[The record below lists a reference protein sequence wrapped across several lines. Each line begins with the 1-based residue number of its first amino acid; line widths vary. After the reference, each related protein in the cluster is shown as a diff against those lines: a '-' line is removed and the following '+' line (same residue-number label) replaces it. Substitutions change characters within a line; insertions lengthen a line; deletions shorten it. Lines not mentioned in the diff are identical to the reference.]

1 MQSHIKLNYYS
12 LRLIL
17 TWDMNVFILVK
28 VYLHFILI
36 FTVVVSLSVS
46 LLRLVVADR
55 VCGLFFS
62 YVL

>member
-1 MQSHIKLNYYS
+1 MGYGC
-12 LRLIL
+12 
-17 TWDMNVFILVK
+17 
-28 VYLHFILI
+28 VYTRKGLPSFYLD